1 MDLGSSAL
9 SNGAGGPDGGSL
21 RSGSGTGSAGF
32 VRVRRRAATHKVFQ
46 GDYLQLADENHA
58 ILKMLRKQGDQSVIF
73 ADTVAK
79 VNRHNRIVPRLLV
92 VTEKAVYI
100 IERDTF
106 RLKRR
111 IPLDIIES
119 LYLSELADNFLALM
133 VPKEFD
139 CLLVSTR
146 KTEIVTV
153 LVDATKTTS
162 RELKVCFSNK
172 FEYTMDPDTT
182 RQVEFTQVA
191 GGVSTRITNAI

>member
-1 MDLGSSAL
+1 MDIGSSAL
-9 SNGAGGPDGGSL
+9 SNGGGGDSSMRSGASGGSV
-21 RSGSGTGSAGF
+21 GF

-79 VNRHNRIVPRLLV
+79 VNRNNRICPRLLV
-92 VTEKAVYI
+92 VTEKALYI

-119 LYLSELADNFLALM
+119 LYLSDLSDNFLAVM

-153 LVDATKTTS
+153 LVDATKTTG

-172 FEYTMDPDTT
+172 FEYTIDPDTT
-182 RQVEFTQVA
+182 RQVEFTQAA

>member
-1 MDLGSSAL
+1 MEAL
-9 SNGAGGPDGGSL
+9 SNGAGGDSSL
-21 RSGSGTGSAGF
+21 RTGSGGASVGF

-58 ILKMLRKQGDQSVIF
+58 ILKMLRKQGDQSVVF

-92 VTEKAVYI
+92 VTEKALYI

-111 IPLDIIES
+111 IALEIIES
-119 LYLSELADNFLALM
+119 LYLSELADNFLAVM

-153 LVDATKTTS
+153 LVDATKSTG

-172 FEYTMDPDTT
+172 FEYTIDPDTT
-182 RQVEFTQVA
+182 RQVEFSQTPA
-191 GGVSTRITNAI
+191 GVNTRITNAI

>member
-9 SNGAGGPDGGSL
+9 SNGAGGPDTSL
-21 RSGSGTGSAGF
+21 RTTSSSGSAGF

-79 VNRHNRIVPRLLV
+79 VNRHNKIVPRLLV
-92 VTEKAVYI
+92 VTEKAVYV

-153 LVDATKTTS
+153 LVDATKTTG

-172 FEYTMDPDTT
+172 FEYTIDPDTT
-182 RQVEFTQVA
+182 RQVEFSQVP